1 MRVTSY
7 IVRVIEHKIQ
17 IVLNNNTRARDFDI
31 SAQNAPRTDAR
42 PRKGRARQKNGCRK
56 GNREHR
62 SVMRFYLGGGRV
74 SAQKLRAHADAAMLP
89 GMGIRAIITK
99 LWSST

>member
-17 IVLNNNTRARDFDI
+17 IVLNNNTRAHDFDI

-42 PRKGRARQKNGCRK
+42 PRKGARDKKTAAARATVNIG
-56 GNREHR
+56 
-62 SVMRFYLGGGRV
+62 
-74 SAQKLRAHADAAMLP
+74 P
-89 GMGIRAIITK
+89 
-99 LWSST
+99 